1 MYKKSK
7 GKKEEVKKQV
17 ESYCGVIIKTN
28 LRKLRTRKSEKVI
41 KRRGEKEKKSKQEGK
56 NLKLAPKNNVQ
67 QMCIKKKAQKKA
79 GCGMG
84 LGEGHTKVKK
94 KKDK

>member
-41 KRRGEKEKKSKQEGK
+41 ERRGER
-56 NLKLAPKNNVQ
+56 
-67 QMCIKKKAQKKA
+67 KKKQARR
-79 GCGMG
+79 
-84 LGEGHTKVKK
+84 EEP
-94 KKDK
+94 